1 MSNSTYLITGI
12 TGYIGRMM
20 AEKLFTDAAIRQEK
34 INVIGIVRN
43 KQQAKGLF
51 SVENDLKVTYIEADI
66 LDLELCLSTLKKC
79 GIKPDYIIH
88 CAAPTQ
94 SVYMISNPVETAE
107 CIVIGTRNVLE
118 MAKYY
123 EISSMVYLSSMEV
136 YGQIDCSDGRRVC
149 EDELGNIDL
158 FNVRSS
164 YPLGKRM
171 AENLCYSYYKEY
183 NVPVKIAR
191 LAQTFGKGVS
201 KDDTRVFAQFAK
213 AVMEE
218 KDIVLHTLGDS
229 MGNYCDIDDAI
240 SAIMLIL
247 EKGKLGEAY
256 NIVNESNT
264 MTIREMAELVTNT
277 IAQGQI
283 KVIYDIPNENQ
294 YGYAAKTGLRLSSEK
309 LRQLG
314 WKSEK
319 NMEDMYKEMIHS
331 MKEQDLA

>member
-1 MSNSTYLITGI
+1 MQLTITF
-12 TGYIGRMM
+12 
-20 AEKLFTDAAIRQEK
+20 KLLDLWLKQSACEQEK
-34 INVIGIVRN
+34 VNI
-43 KQQAKGLF
+43 LY
-51 SVENDLKVTYIEADI
+51 VEYDLNNLQKCYSNLE
-66 LDLELCLSTLKKC
+66 DLN
-79 GIKPDYIIH
+79 IKPDYIIH
-88 CAAPTQ
+88 CASPTQ
-94 SVYMISNPVETAE
+94 SSYMISNPVETIDS
-107 CIVIGTRNVLE
+107 IVIGTKNVLE
-118 MAKYY
+118 LAKRFNVK
-123 EISSMVYLSSMEV
+123 SMVYLSSMEV

-331 MKEQDLA
+331 MMEQDLV